1 MINLPTRDFYTED
14 PSGYQ
19 EAIGDFCEAMSIVEK
34 LNYNFENMPLKEI
47 REKLLRL
54 HKLLRCQ

>member
-1 MINLPTRDFYTED
+1 MINLPTRDFY
-14 PSGYQ
+14 
-19 EAIGDFCEAMSIVEK
+19 EAIGDFCEAMGIVEK